1 MFYMEL
7 FKELFIYET
16 KGKEVNIL
24 TQILMYVFFFIIE
37 N

>member
-16 KGKEVNIL
+16 KGKKVNII
-24 TQILMYVFFFIIE
+24 TQTLMNVFFHC
-37 N
+37 